1 MGYGLQWGPPW
12 VWAHSRG
19 SDVPSSWAVAP
30 PSPQDPEVSFPVVS
44 KSKLQERAGLSIALR
59 PPAGTL

>member
-12 VWAHSRG
+12 VEAHSRG

-30 PSPQDPEVSFPVVS
+30 PSPQDL
-44 KSKLQERAGLSIALR
+44 KSPSLWSPSPGLQERAGLSIAL
-59 PPAGTL
+59 PATCSAL